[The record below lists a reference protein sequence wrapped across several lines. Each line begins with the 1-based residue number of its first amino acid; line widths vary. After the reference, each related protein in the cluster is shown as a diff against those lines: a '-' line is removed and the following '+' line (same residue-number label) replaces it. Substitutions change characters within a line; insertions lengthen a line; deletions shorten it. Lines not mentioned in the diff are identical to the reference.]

1 MSWALFVEGDYDEM
15 FVRWLLGFLGV
26 EDVQV
31 HAIGGG
37 VSKLRH
43 AANEI
48 RKSHDEG
55 RRVALLLDAD
65 TDTESTRGQLAQE
78 VRRLG
83 LPIESSFLLPD
94 NAAGGD
100 LETLLEQ
107 MAPAEH
113 EAVYGC
119 FDQYE
124 ECLRAARANRSAPL
138 QADRD
143 YQIPNR
149 KARVYAY
156 CNAVG
161 AETGPVKN
169 YANAAH
175 WDPAVPGLEALRRF
189 LLDLNRVEETDV
201 DAAPQDTDADTE

>member
-1 MSWALFVEGDYDEM
+1 MSWALFVEGDYDEV
-15 FVRWLLGFLGV
+15 FVRWLLGFLEV

-37 VSKLRH
+37 ISKLRH
-43 AANEI
+43 VANEI

-65 TDTESTRGQLAQE
+65 TDTESTRAQLAGE

-83 LPIESSFLLPD
+83 LPIERSFLLPD

-107 MAPAEH
+107 MAPAAH
-113 EAVYGC
+113 EAVYRC

-124 ECLRAARANRSAPL
+124 ECLRTARANRGAPL
-138 QADRD
+138 REDRD

-156 CNAVG
+156 CHVVG
-161 AETGPVKN
+161 ARTGPVKN
-169 YANAAH
+169 YDDASH
-175 WDPAVPGLEALRRF
+175 WDPAVSGLEPLRRF
-189 LLDLNRVEETDV
+189 LRDLIRVDETDV
-201 DAAPQDTDADTE
+201 DATPEDTDADAE

>member
-1 MSWALFVEGDYDEM
+1 MSWALFVEGDYDEV
-15 FVRWLLGFLGV
+15 FVRWLLGFLDV

-43 AANEI
+43 TENEI

-65 TDTESTRGQLAQE
+65 TDTESTRAQLTRE

-83 LPIESSFLLPD
+83 LPIERSFLLPD
-94 NAAGGD
+94 DTGGGD

-107 MAPAEH
+107 MAPAAH
-113 EAVYGC
+113 QGVYDC

-124 ECLRAARANRSAPL
+124 ECLRT
-138 QADRD
+138 ADRD
-143 YQIPNR
+143 YTTPNR

-156 CNAVG
+156 CQAVG
-161 AETGPVKN
+161 AKSGPDKN
-169 YANAAH
+169 YADAIH
-175 WDPAVPGLEALRRF
+175 WDPAVPGLEPLRRF
-189 LLDLNRVEETDV
+189 LRNLNRVDETDV
-201 DAAPQDTDADTE
+201 DATPEARDVDAD

>member
-1 MSWALFVEGDYDEM
+1 MFVEGDYDKV
-15 FVRWLLGFLGV
+15 FVRWLLGFLNV

-43 AANEI
+43 TENEI

-65 TDTESTRGQLAQE
+65 TDRESTRAQLARE

-83 LPIESSFLLPD
+83 LPIERSFLLPD
-94 NAAGGD
+94 NTGGGD
-100 LETLLEQ
+100 LETLLEL
-107 MAPAEH
+107 MAPAAHQE
-113 EAVYGC
+113 VYGC

-124 ECLRAARANRSAPL
+124 ECLRTARANRGDPL
-138 QADRD
+138 QADRN

-156 CNAVG
+156 CHVVG
-161 AETGPVKN
+161 AKTGPVKN
-169 YANAAH
+169 YADTAH
-175 WDPAVPGLEALRRF
+175 WDPAVPGLEPLRRF
-189 LLDLNRVEETDV
+189 LRDLIRVDETDV
-201 DAAPQDTDADTE
+201 DAPPEDTDADAE